1 MSKAGM
7 KLTQS
12 LINDTLTITTLTY
25 AATAAINSDA
35 NDVAPNGMPNT
46 ISVSCKSGLNYHK
59 NYSKHYSQVLIVF
72 FRREAAISNQA
83 AAMLGSVRNG
93 LLNPRKTPNQ
103 PCIINL

>member
-46 ISVSCKSGLNYHK
+46 ISVITPVK
-59 NYSKHYSQVLIVF
+59 NIKPYPKIFGVF
-72 FRREAAISNQA
+72 
-83 AAMLGSVRNG
+83 
-93 LLNPRKTPNQ
+93 KTQ
-103 PCIINL
+103 